1 MHTDVQS
8 SIARAFWTL
17 SQTKSI
23 DKITV
28 KDLVE
33 GCGISRQTFYYH
45 FQDLMDVVEWSMRQ
59 NMERLVEKSI
69 PVDSLEERLAL
80 LIRALQTQQTLYD
93 RLLGSQRRDQAERL
107 MVDIVY
113 TYLSRTVEQKDLL
126 RDVCRGDLK
135 TALTFC
141 AYGIL
146 GIVLGEHQK
155 DTDPALLAHQFARL
169 IRGDLLPAEE
179 L

>member
-93 RLLGSQRRDQAERL
+93 RLMDSQHRDQAERL
-107 MVDIVY
+107 MVDIIY
-113 TYLSRTVEQKDLL
+113 TYLARTVEEKDLL
-126 RDVCRGDLK
+126 RDVRRGDLK
-135 TALTFC
+135 TALTFY

-146 GIVLGEHQK
+146 GMVLSERQK
-155 DTDPALLAHQFARL
+155 SADPALLARQFAQL